1 MNESVRFHNVTK
13 KYKMHSKNSE
23 KLKDIMYPGGFGED
37 FYALR
42 NLEFVAQKGDVIGI
56 VGVNGS
62 GKSTMSNLIAGITPP
77 TKGEIDIKGKV
88 ALIAIAAGLNN
99 QLSGREN
106 IELKCLMMGLSK
118 EKIEKLT
125 PEIIEFADIGKFID
139 MPVKKYSSG
148 MKSRLGF
155 AISVSINP
163 DVLVIDEA
171 LSVGDQT
178 FADKCLTRMNEF
190 KEQGKTIFFV
200 SHSLGQVK
208 KFCTKAL
215 WLEYGEI
222 KDYGPIQEIM
232 PKYENFLKEY
242 KAMSK
247 EEQQKFK
254 RESMEKQ
261 AGKTLIKKE
270 AAKSENEAQ
279 AVDYVSLLRKQ
290 SSHHIKKKKGR
301 KFLSV
306 FILLMMLGGITYW
319 QKDNILHSL
328 QAKEQKKESI
338 DKVEVPKKEENPLA
352 TLDVRY
358 VNSAKGRVRNKP
370 NLDGQVVGTILF
382 GTPFIVKEQQKEIES
397 DINWLKLTLENGE
410 EGWISESIV
419 KSIPYNQAISYNKFL
434 GELKQIEGITPNLE
448 EYLAFLGKTK
458 EELINTLGNSQNEK
472 QLAAGTLVQY
482 KDIDIVYNNQS
493 IAQKINIKNMK
504 IPKESLF
511 EKLGE
516 AQLKAEDDSLFIYRS
531 NKFDFNFSLMGSTI
545 NSISILDISKY

>member
-23 KLKDIMYPGGFGED
+23 KLKDIMYPRGFGED

-77 TKGEIDIKGKV
+77 TSGKIDIKGKV

-254 RESMEKQ
+254 KESMEKQ

-504 IPKESLF
+504 ISKESLF

>member
-77 TKGEIDIKGKV
+77 TKGKIDIKGKV

-254 RESMEKQ
+254 KESMEKQ
-261 AGKTLIKKE
+261 AGKILIKNE
-270 AAKSENEAQ
+270 AVKSENEAQ

-290 SSHHIKKKKGR
+290 SSHHIKKKKDR

-319 QKDNILHSL
+319 QKDTILHSL

-358 VNSAKGRVRNKP
+358 VNSAKGRVRSNP

-419 KSIPYNQAISYNKFL
+419 KSIPYNQTISYNKFL
-434 GELKQIEGITPNLE
+434 EELKQIEGITPNLE

-458 EELINTLGNSQNEK
+458 EEIINTLGNSQNEK
-472 QLAAGTLVQY
+472 QLAVGTLVQY
-482 KDIDIVYNNQS
+482 KDIDIIYNNQS

-531 NKFDFNFSLMGSTI
+531 NKFDFNFSLMGTTI
-545 NSISILDISKY
+545 NSISIFDISNY

>member
-77 TKGEIDIKGKV
+77 TKGKIDIKGKV

-254 RESMEKQ
+254 KESMEKQ
-261 AGKTLIKKE
+261 AGKTLIKNE
-270 AAKSENEAQ
+270 AAKSENEDQ

-358 VNSAKGRVRNKP
+358 VNSAKGRVRSKP

-419 KSIPYNQAISYNKFL
+419 KSIPYNQTISYNKFL
-434 GELKQIEGITPNLE
+434 EELKQIEGITPNLE

-458 EELINTLGNSQNEK
+458 EEIINTLGNSQNEK
-472 QLAAGTLVQY
+472 QLAVGTLVQY

-504 IPKESLF
+504 ISKESLF

-545 NSISILDISKY
+545 NSISIFDISKY

>member
-23 KLKDIMYPGGFGED
+23 KLKDIVYPGGFGED

-77 TKGEIDIKGKV
+77 TKGKIDIKGKV

-254 RESMEKQ
+254 KESMEKQ
-261 AGKTLIKKE
+261 AGKTLIKNE
-270 AAKSENEAQ
+270 PTKSENEDQ

-338 DKVEVPKKEENPLA
+338 DKVEVPKK
-352 TLDVRY
+352 R
-358 VNSAKGRVRNKP
+358 RIR
-370 NLDGQVVGTILF
+370 
-382 GTPFIVKEQQKEIES
+382 
-397 DINWLKLTLENGE
+397 
-410 EGWISESIV
+410 
-419 KSIPYNQAISYNKFL
+419 
-434 GELKQIEGITPNLE
+434 
-448 EYLAFLGKTK
+448 
-458 EELINTLGNSQNEK
+458 SQ
-472 QLAAGTLVQY
+472 L
-482 KDIDIVYNNQS
+482 
-493 IAQKINIKNMK
+493 
-504 IPKESLF
+504 
-511 EKLGE
+511 
-516 AQLKAEDDSLFIYRS
+516 
-531 NKFDFNFSLMGSTI
+531 
-545 NSISILDISKY
+545 